1 MMICRLLFVRP
12 LAVWLSV
19 DFYLSVRPSARSMV
33 ICRLE
38 YRHHS
43 YSVVTGWPLWP
54 LILQSHCCPLSLAAS
69 PALRFNFIITHFNFY
84 ITPLLVCRKLAGA
97 AFEHR
102 GLRSSRPH
110 IFYSLSPVFRIT
122 SKTHVTGEYDYQIL
136 TQVQLGSDCM
146 LPDFFPQYAMSHM

>member
-1 MMICRLLFVRP
+1 
-12 LAVWLSV
+12 
-19 DFYLSVRPSARSMV
+19 
-33 ICRLE
+33 
-38 YRHHS
+38 
-43 YSVVTGWPLWP
+43 
-54 LILQSHCCPLSLAAS
+54 
-69 PALRFNFIITHFNFY
+69 
-84 ITPLLVCRKLAGA
+84 LLVCRKLAGA